1 MRFDGDLNESNTKR
15 HPVKATALPLRR
27 GRSFLRRISRSNF
40 IDLGL
45 KDWVVAVAHDEHRLR
60 QSGPSLSRL
69 TRRAVQ
75 GVRWLSQRDQGVP
88 GAARISVTDFLT
100 PSLAAYSVL
109 DLADD
114 LDNEAGAMLY
124 EQVNAPPDTVRIASR
139 PSPLRQATDNTSY
152 RSDAQFGSIEDSW

>member
-1 MRFDGDLNESNTKR
+1 M
-15 HPVKATALPLRR
+15 
-27 GRSFLRRISRSNF
+27 RRISRSNF

-114 LDNEAGAMLY
+114 LDNEAGAMLF
-124 EQVNAPPDTVRIASR
+124 EQVNAPPDTASNRASR
-139 PSPLRQATDNTSY
+139 PLPLRQATDNPPLTP
-152 RSDAQFGSIEDSW
+152 AVELQEC